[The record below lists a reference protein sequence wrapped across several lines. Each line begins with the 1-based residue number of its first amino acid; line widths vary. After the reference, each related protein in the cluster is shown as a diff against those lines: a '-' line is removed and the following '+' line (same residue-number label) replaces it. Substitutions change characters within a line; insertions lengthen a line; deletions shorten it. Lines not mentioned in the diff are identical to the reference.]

1 MQKSRIKLHSNVPVI
16 LANGIFPKHDK
27 CLNIIKNAKI
37 LICTDGSANHLNS
50 LSKEPTYIIGD
61 LDSIAKSRTFNC
73 KIIYD
78 KGQDNTDLEKA
89 IEWIYSEGYRDVII
103 LGATGMRE
111 DMSIINQF
119 LIFKYFK
126 KINITVVTDHFT
138 IYCIEGKEEIDSFEN
153 QLVSLIPE
161 NRATVSSKGLQFE
174 LDETNITIDG
184 KNVSNRSKKDIFKIV
199 SSEKLLVF
207 QSHE

>member
-1 MQKSRIKLHSNVPVI
+1 MQKSRIKLQSNIPVI

-27 CLNIIKNAKI
+27 CLNIIKNAEI
-37 LICTDGSANHLNS
+37 LICTDGSANQLNN
-50 LSKEPTYIIGD
+50 LSKKPTYIIGD
-61 LDSIAKSRTFNC
+61 LDSIDKSKTFDC
-73 KIIYD
+73 KIIHD
-78 KGQDNTDLEKA
+78 KSQNNTDLEKA

-111 DMSIINQF
+111 DMSLINQF
-119 LIFKYFK
+119 LVFKYFK
-126 KINITVVTDHFT
+126 KINITIITDHFT
-138 IYCIEGKEEIDSFEN
+138 ISCMEGEEEIDSFEN

-161 NRATVSSKGLQFE
+161 NRSVVSSKGLEFE
-174 LDETNITIDG
+174 LDKTTITIDG
-184 KNVSNRSKKDIFKIV
+184 KNISNRSKKDIFKIV

>member
-1 MQKSRIKLHSNVPVI
+1 MQKSRIKLQSNIPVI
-16 LANGIFPKHDK
+16 LANGTFPNHDK
-27 CLNIIKNAKI
+27 CLNIIKNEKI
-37 LICTDGSANHLNS
+37 LICTDGSANQMNCLT
-50 LSKEPTYIIGD
+50 KKPTYIIGD
-61 LDSIAKSRTFNC
+61 LDSIDKSKTFDC
-73 KIIYD
+73 KIIHD
-78 KGQDNTDLEKA
+78 KSQDNTDLEKA

-111 DMSIINQF
+111 DMSLINQF
-119 LIFKYFK
+119 LVFKYFK
-126 KINITVVTDHFT
+126 KINITIVTDHFT
-138 IYCIEGKEEIDSFEN
+138 ISCMEGEREIDSFEN

-174 LDETNITIDG
+174 LDKTNVTIDG